1 MVEEDLSAVAS
12 LELMRRL
19 VAKLPEGSSE
29 QAQLFSVI
37 KGLSTVSYFGQPDRG
52 KQWDSGGEG
61 RARQVLRAI
70 LPKLTEQM
78 PGDALVIELT
88 KRYATARGKG

>member
-1 MVEEDLSAVAS
+1 MVEEDLSALAS

-19 VAKLPEGSSE
+19 VAKLPEGSFE

-52 KQWDSGGEG
+52 KRWDAGGEG

-70 LPKLTEQM
+70 LPKLSEQM
-78 PGDALVIELT
+78 RGDPLVVELT
-88 KRYATARGKG
+88 KRYATSPGKR

>member
-1 MVEEDLSAVAS
+1 MVEEDLSALAS
-12 LELMRRL
+12 VELMRRL

-37 KGLSTVSYFGQPDRG
+37 KGLSTVSYFGQAGSG
-52 KQWDSGGEG
+52 KPWDSGGEG

-70 LPKLTEQM
+70 LPKLSEEM
-78 PGDALVIELT
+78 PGDPLVIELT
-88 KRYATARGKG
+88 KRFTTERGKG